1 MDIYKCK
8 KCNNEL
14 YEGECSASYLP
25 PDEGVDCLVCD
36 YCEETYFFTDED
48 DIIIERV

>member
-1 MDIYKCK
+1 MDIYKCAE
-8 KCNNEL
+8 CNNEL

-36 YCEETYFFTDED
+36 YCEESYTDED